1 MAFLGGLALLG
12 SAGENYQKFR
22 GKQQALDDADIDQAA
37 SVALGRGMQ
46 GLAQIGGGPTPPG
59 GPAGGAPGGS
69 PQPPPGAAGP
79 QAGAM
84 PQPQP
89 PVQFGPPGGPGG
101 GQPPA
106 PMGGLTG
113 GLVGGGGGQ
122 PPAGGGQPVQPMS
135 MGPQGGGMPPG
146 GGGQPQ
152 GGLMDLPTLAGII
165 QRGNPGIKPE
175 VFARALKQ
183 GSTLLTP
190 FANQQLRQML
200 MQNQLQRIQAAH
212 PGYEQFQEW
221 LASDEGQKATPE
233 QVGDAWNRFS
243 GKQQMEQQKEQ
254 GRSGLEAQRQGGK
267 VQLETQ
273 REEGRSKLEGQ
284 RQEGRMTIEKA
295 KEESR
300 AALAK
305 NKELADLEKQRRQME
320 NNVTKNNVAMYR
332 ANLDKQHKIIQTE
345 INARAAGLSAA
356 EAKKLKDEEEKRYDE
371 EVKSLKALMD
381 RNKTTVSEDADK
393 PSSFEDRFGGR

>member
-12 SAGENYQKFR
+12 AGDPATAYQTSKGR
-22 GKQQALDDADIDQAA
+22 KQALDDADIDQAA

-46 GLAQIGGGPTPPG
+46 GLAQLGGGPTPPG
-59 GPAGGAPGGS
+59 GSAGGAPGGS
-69 PQPPPGAAGP
+69 PPPPPGAAGP

-84 PQPQP
+84 PQARP
-89 PVQFGPPGGPGG
+89 PVQSGPPGGPGG
-101 GQPPA
+101 GQQPA
-106 PMGGLTG
+106 PMGG
-113 GLVGGGGGQ
+113 
-122 PPAGGGQPVQPMS
+122 PPAGGGGGMPPS
-135 MGPQGGGMPPG
+135 MVPQGGAPQGGG
-146 GGGQPQ
+146 Q

-233 QVGDAWNRFS
+233 QVGEKWNQFS
-243 GKQQMEQQKEQ
+243 GKQQLLQQRGQQTSEQIAQKGEQ
-254 GRSGLEAQRQGGK
+254 TSEHI
-267 VQLETQ
+267 TQ
-273 REEGRSKLEGQ
+273 RGEEARKTEDV
-284 RQEGRMTIEKA
+284 RQKGRMTIEMAREK
-295 KEESR
+295 SR
-300 AALAK
+300 EGLAK

-320 NNVTKNNVAMYR
+320 NNVTKNNITVYR
-332 ANLDKQHKIIQTE
+332 ANIEKQHKIIQTE

-356 EAKKLKDEEEKRYDE
+356 EAKKLRDEEQKRFDD
-371 EVKSLKALMD
+371 EVKGLPALMD
-381 RNKTTVSEDADK
+381 RNKTTVSEDTDK
-393 PSSFEDRFGGR
+393 PSSFKDRYGDR